1 MSSNDQNQLT
11 ISSRKRREKLKKR
24 KIFTK
29 ISSRKLQAAKFVQS
43 SSKLRKSS
51 KIITKGCIVR
61 HASTRT
67 RSLAERIL
75 RATLSSRSLRIP
87 AIRKPS
93 PFLSKLLI
101 AGNLQVLFR
110 DDACNSNRL
119 FDSTKE
125 SEKKNFVHLSFVFRD
140 AQTKQELEFRVERL
154 IEKKKFRR
162 DNFLLELM
170 NFSIKKEILNFLKN
184 EESWGICYN
193 IFVSSILLNNISNQY
208 LIKKRFV
215 LSLFSGSKN

>member
-43 SSKLRKSS
+43 SPKLRKSS
-51 KIITKGCIVR
+51 KIVTEGCIVR

-87 AIRKPS
+87 AIVRKPS

-119 FDSTKE
+119 FDSRKE
-125 SEKKNFVHLSFVFRD
+125 SEKKWKKLRPSSLCFSRRADETGV
-140 AQTKQELEFRVERL
+140 RVS
-154 IEKKKFRR
+154 RR
-162 DNFLLELM
+162 QID
-170 NFSIKKEILNFLKN
+170 
-184 EESWGICYN
+184 
-193 IFVSSILLNNISNQY
+193 
-208 LIKKRFV
+208 
-215 LSLFSGSKN
+215 

>member
-43 SSKLRKSS
+43 SPKLRKSL
-51 KIITKGCIVR
+51 KIVTKGCIVR

-87 AIRKPS
+87 AIRKPF

-101 AGNLQVLFR
+101 TGNLQVLFR

-125 SEKKNFVHLSFVFRD
+125 SEKKWKKLRPSYLCSSRRADETGVGVSRREID
-140 AQTKQELEFRVERL
+140 WKEEISER
-154 IEKKKFRR
+154 
-162 DNFLLELM
+162 
-170 NFSIKKEILNFLKN
+170 
-184 EESWGICYN
+184 
-193 IFVSSILLNNISNQY
+193 
-208 LIKKRFV
+208 
-215 LSLFSGSKN
+215 